1 MTSDR
6 AGPPGDIWILKNMR
20 GVGEHPPADSS
31 GKPLG
36 CPCGIESRTGFAGC
50 ETPKTRVTATTGRG

>member
-36 CPCGIESRTGFAGC
+36 CPCGIESRTGFAGSL
-50 ETPKTRVTATTGRG
+50 

>member
-31 GKPLG
+31 GKPPG
-36 CPCGIESRTGFAGC
+36 CPCGIESRTGFAGSL
-50 ETPKTRVTATTGRG
+50 